1 MKKVYNL
8 LFLLFLGGG
17 FSLLSGCS
25 PHNISIVLT
34 NEASIN
40 KLNEIAKGRTIQVTT
55 PDSVYSGNNIV
66 VTRDS
71 TLVQNILNK
80 PKVIPFSSMKSINY
94 TTNRQPLDGIIEL
107 KNGGEIQAQNIYISA
122 YDTVIRFD
130 EVITTSS
137 AFPTRKLLKIQM

>member
-8 LFLLFLGGG
+8 LFLLL
-17 FSLLSGCS
+17 FSAGYPLLTGCN

-34 NEASIN
+34 NEASLN

-66 VTRDS
+66 VSRDS
-71 TLVQNILNK
+71 TLVQNIYNK

-94 TTNRQPLDGIIEL
+94 TTDRQPLEGIIEL
-107 KNGGEIQAQNIYISA
+107 ENGGEI
-122 YDTVIRFD
+122 
-130 EVITTSS
+130 
-137 AFPTRKLLKIQM
+137 KC